1 MGPTIETARLV
12 LRRWHADDRPIMHAI
27 NTDAAVVEFL
37 GPALTSEQSDAGLDR
52 QERSFDSRGF
62 GLWCAQVKGGPAC
75 IGFVGLWAP
84 DFDAP
89 FMPCVEIGWRLAS
102 DQWGRGYAPEGATAV
117 LAFAFDVLELDEVV
131 SFTTVANVRS
141 RRVMEKIGLVR
152 DPAADFE
159 HPNVATGD
167 PLRPHVLYRG
177 RRP

>member
-1 MGPTIETARLV
+1 MGPTIETERLR
-12 LRRWHADDRPIMHAI
+12 LRRWLADDRPVMHAI
-27 NTDAAVVEFL
+27 NTDPAVLEFL
-37 GPALTSEQSDAGLDR
+37 GPALTREQSDAGLDR
-52 QERSFDSRGF
+52 QERSFDERGF
-62 GLWCAQVKGGPAC
+62 GLWCVEVKDGPAC

-84 DFDAP
+84 DFEAP

-102 DQWGRGYAPEGATAV
+102 DQWGRGYAPEGAAAV
-117 LAFAFDVLELDEVV
+117 LAFAFDVLGLDEVV
-131 SFTTVANVRS
+131 SFTTVANAKS

-159 HPNVATGD
+159 HPNVPEGD